1 MVSVNRFARNAPRLA
16 ALDLVD
22 LKTETISR
30 NKNSGV
36 ERGREISEL

>member
-30 NKNSGV
+30 NKKSGESREG
-36 ERGREISEL
+36 EREL